1 LRERVKFSLVAA
13 ILMTLTGLSWILPIR
28 LIITDHS
35 IPVIVLALLLTIAIT
50 ILSVIYIRNEYMN
63 AREGY
68 PLMDERSKTIR
79 SQTGN
84 YAFFMSAVA
93 TIILFAYTLTG
104 IDLVG
109 KETVQAPEALFAVII
124 LMVSIYLGS
133 WAFLTFKW
141 RMD

>member
-1 LRERVKFSLVAA
+1 MRERVKFSLVAA
-13 ILMTLTGLSWILPIR
+13 MLMTLTGISWILPIR
-28 LIITDHS
+28 LLTTDFP
-35 IPVIVLALLLTIAIT
+35 ILDIGLALLLTIAIT
-50 ILSVIYIRNEYMN
+50 ALSVIYIKYEYMN

-68 PLMDERSKTIR
+68 PLMDERSKAVR

-84 YAFFMSAVA
+84 YAFFISAAA
-93 TIILFAYTLTG
+93 TIILFAFSLTG

>member
-1 LRERVKFSLVAA
+1 MRERVKFSLVAA
-13 ILMTLTGLSWILPIR
+13 MLMTLTGISWILPIR
-28 LIITDHS
+28 LLITDFP
-35 IPVIVLALLLTIAIT
+35 ILDIVLALLLTLAIT
-50 ILSVIYIRNEYMN
+50 TLSVIYIRYEYMN

-68 PLMDERSKTIR
+68 PLMDERSKAVR

-84 YAFFMSAVA
+84 YAFFISAAA
-93 TIILFAYTLTG
+93 TIILFAFTLTG

-109 KETVQAPEALFAVII
+109 NETIQAPEALFAVII

>member
-1 LRERVKFSLVAA
+1 MRERVKFSLVAA